1 MCCLFAKSLLAK
13 RVRLDFNRG
22 TGRQSLCRISR
33 NRIDYIICYQ
43 SFTLFY
49 TYRNFSFSFFFCIFI
64 NRSAHYNNLQKQE
77 EEEEHLK
84 NTNKS
89 NNNNNS
95 GNENKNPTNI
105 KENVKKDDLKLNSQ
119 KSAENSNQLPKI
131 QKVELNNTKPAKSIA
146 TKIIAADNK
155 AKITTTPKIIAP
167 PQAKTLARKLSNLPN
182 IVPKH
187 LSTQSSN
194 ERPLKC
200 LETLAQKAGITFDDQ
215 FDTNNSLNHSTQS
228 PYKMD
233 KGQTQAQQVA
243 TQSMPI
249 QISQEQL
256 QQLQQQYQLQ
266 AFGGGASIQVKQE
279 FPQQT
284 ITAEQL
290 KQQLQEQQN
299 QTHQVQQMQ
308 LIDATAS
315 PQHQAT
321 ANAAAM
327 GIKYVGGKYRLD
339 SQPLIS
345 QFLPKWN
352 QYSNAFFNFLLF
364 T

>member
-1 MCCLFAKSLLAK
+1 M
-13 RVRLDFNRG
+13 
-22 TGRQSLCRISR
+22 
-33 NRIDYIICYQ
+33 
-43 SFTLFY
+43 
-49 TYRNFSFSFFFCIFI
+49 
-64 NRSAHYNNLQKQE
+64 
-77 EEEEHLK
+77 
-84 NTNKS
+84 
-89 NNNNNS
+89 
-95 GNENKNPTNI
+95 
-105 KENVKKDDLKLNSQ
+105 
-119 KSAENSNQLPKI
+119 KI
-131 QKVELNNTKPAKSIA
+131 QKVEFNKTKPTKSTSAKTLS
-146 TKIIAADNK
+146 ADNK
-155 AKITTTPKIIAP
+155 LKITTTPKLVA
-167 PQAKTLARKLSNLPN
+167 PQAKTLARKPTNLAN

-187 LSTQSSN
+187 LSTTSSN

-215 FDTNNSLNHSTQS
+215 FDTNSLLTHSTQS
-228 PYKMD
+228 TPYKMD

-249 QISQEQL
+249 HISQEQL

-327 GIKYVGGKYRLD
+327 GIKYVGGECF
-339 SQPLIS
+339 
-345 QFLPKWN
+345 FLHFLKCFFGGYGKLRIYLWTTRN
-352 QYSNAFFNFLLF
+352 QLRPILSICGVKQCVK
-364 T
+364 

>member
-1 MCCLFAKSLLAK
+1 M
-13 RVRLDFNRG
+13 
-22 TGRQSLCRISR
+22 
-33 NRIDYIICYQ
+33 
-43 SFTLFY
+43 
-49 TYRNFSFSFFFCIFI
+49 
-64 NRSAHYNNLQKQE
+64 
-77 EEEEHLK
+77 K
-84 NTNKS
+84 NTNNS
-89 NNNNNS
+89 NNNNNN

-105 KENVKKDDLKLNSQ
+105 KESIKKDDSKIKPQ
-119 KSAENSNQLPKI
+119 KSAENSNQSPKF
-131 QKVELNNTKPAKSIA
+131 QKIEFNNTKPVKSIS
-146 TKIIAADNK
+146 TKTVAADIK
-155 AKITTTPKIIAP
+155 PKITTTPKLIAP
-167 PQAKTLARKLSNLPN
+167 PQAKTLARKPANLPN

-187 LSTQSSN
+187 LSASSSN

-200 LETLAQKAGITFDDQ
+200 LETLAQKAGITFDEH
-215 FDTNNSLNHSTQS
+215 FDTSISLTHLTQS
-228 PYKMD
+228 TPFKMD

-249 QISQEQL
+249 HISQEQL

-266 AFGGGASIQVKQE
+266 AFGGAASIQVKQE

-315 PQHQAT
+315 PQHQST

-327 GIKYVGGKYRLD
+327 GIKYVGGKC
-339 SQPLIS
+339 
-345 QFLPKWN
+345 FLFVCELMSHDQCVK
-352 QYSNAFFNFLLF
+352 
-364 T
+364 